1 METQKQTKTLEEIVA
16 ELDRKTLNNLVCRHA
31 DNDEDFHG
39 MILKAAMSKNDVYED
54 IKNEIASIKRSKRF
68 YDWRTRGE
76 LYSKLGNI
84 LEAIELNVTD
94 SEQGIDLTRR
104 FLLLDTSIRC
114 DDSDG
119 GLGDIFNYNAV
130 ELLKKF
136 APTYVDK
143 EKLEQIV
150 YKLIEINDCGCHD
163 GVLEEIGEILPE
175 KNIRSLMT
183 KDFSRDRNYIKP
195 KMAFAL
201 KDAPLFEKLLAETR
215 PNGFG
220 NCDLTELAECWIA
233 CGDLGKAL
241 EYALKIDPNLNYSYK
256 KDGILEEIYTKNGDM
271 KALKELYSKSFISN
285 PFDET
290 KEKIIKNFGID
301 FFNKLLEQRIEKVE
315 NSEQFYQDEVV
326 FLLQYKDAAA
336 AEKYLLARKNELD
349 GVYFHSDFIKLVKKE
364 FSPLAQTIVLR
375 VPLNYYLESAN
386 TKYYPTAA
394 KHLKYLAEI
403 APLVTDW
410 QDVQPHSEFMEVI
423 NAKHYRKK
431 SFWKYFE

>member
-1 METQKQTKTLEEIVA
+1 METQKPTKTLEEIIA
-16 ELDRKTLNNLVCRHA
+16 ELDRDTLNNLVCRHA
-31 DNDEDFHG
+31 DNDEDFNR
-39 MILKAAMSKNDVYED
+39 MILKAAMSRNDIYED

-76 LYSKLGNI
+76 LYSKLGSI
-84 LEAIELNVTD
+84 LEAIELNISD

-119 GLGDIFNYNAV
+119 GLGEIFNYDAV

-136 APTYVDK
+136 APAYLDK

-163 GVLEEIGEILPE
+163 GVLEEIREILPE

-195 KMAFAL
+195 QMAFAL
-201 KDAPLFEKLLAETR
+201 KDAPLFEKLLTETR

-220 NCDLTELAECWIA
+220 NRDLIELSECWIA

-241 EYALKIDPNLNYSYK
+241 EYALKIDHSDSYK
-256 KDGILEEIYTKNGDM
+256 KEVILEEIYTKNGNTE
-271 KALKELYSKSFISN
+271 ALKDLCSKSFMRS
-285 PFDET
+285 PHDDT
-290 KEKIIKNFGID
+290 KDKIIKNFGED
-301 FFNKLLEQRIEKVE
+301 FFSNLVEQRIKDVEK
-315 NSEQFYQDEVV
+315 SEYFYQNEVF
-326 FLLQYKDAAA
+326 FLLKYKGAEA
-336 AEKYLLARKNELD
+336 AEKYLFARRKKLERE
-349 GVYFHSDFIKLVKKE
+349 YFQSDFIKMVKKE

-394 KHLKYLAEI
+394 KHLKYLTEI
-403 APLVTDW
+403 APLITDW
-410 QDVQPHSEFMEVI
+410 RDVQPHNEFMEVI
-423 NAKHYRKK
+423 IAKHYRKK
-431 SFWKYFE
+431 SFWRYFE

>member
-1 METQKQTKTLEEIVA
+1 METRKQSKTLEEIVA
-16 ELDRKTLNNLVCRHA
+16 ELDRKTLNSLVCRHA
-31 DNDEDFHG
+31 DNDEDFNW

-54 IKNEIASIKRSKRF
+54 IKNEIASIKKSKRF

-84 LEAIELNVTD
+84 LEAIELNITD

-119 GLGDIFNYNAV
+119 GLGEIFNYDAV

-136 APTYVDK
+136 APAYADK

-183 KDFSRDRNYIKP
+183 RNFSRDRDYIKP
-195 KMAFAL
+195 QMAFAL

-233 CGDLGKAL
+233 YGDLGKAL
-241 EYALKIDPNLNYSYK
+241 EYALKIDHNLNYSYK
-256 KDGILEEIYTKNGDM
+256 KDDLLEEIYTKNGDIE
-271 KALKELYSKSFISN
+271 ALKKLYSENFMRSHS
-285 PFDET
+285 DET
-290 KEKIIKNFGID
+290 KEKILKNFGID
-301 FFNKLLEQRIEKVE
+301 FFNDLVKQRIEMVE
-315 NSEQFYQDEVV
+315 NLERFYPDEVV

-336 AEKYLLARKNELD
+336 AEKYLLARKDKLD
-349 GVYFHSDFIKLVKKE
+349 QIYFHSDFIKMVKKE

-394 KHLKYLAEI
+394 KHLKYLTEI

-410 QDVQPHSEFMEVI
+410 QDVQPHDEFMEVI

-431 SFWKYFE
+431 SFWRYFE